1 MTIMISYQGVHV
13 SYKAS
18 HDKAGVAR
26 LQVVHQA
33 AL

>member
-13 SYKAS
+13 PCKAS
-18 HDKAGVAR
+18 HDKAGVA
-26 LQVVHQA
+26 HQA